1 MDDEQV
7 RDRKDFLDITDA
19 DERRIAELRPYL
31 HSIAPQ
37 LIDSFYAHLM
47 SRGSTASFLRDAQ
60 LVQRLKRLQLQYFE
74 QLVSGR
80 YDLEYVQ
87 DRIRV
92 GATHQNIGLE
102 PRWYLGA
109 WSTWIQQCFPAFAE
123 PLGSEIPPQ
132 LMSLLKVVLLDIG
145 LTLEAWFQASAQS
158 LQHRN
163 AELEEALH
171 MYFHTEMKARQYA
184 RLAGHEIRSSLNAIG
199 NVLEEVVEDFSD
211 EIPPEA
217 RAALQKANARCLQVM
232 QVVEKILADPEH
244 PSQPRWTDTAD
255 LFRDIRQRLPLYA
268 ESRDITLQ
276 TPPES
281 ITVWADPIG
290 LREVFANLVA
300 NAAHHLDKAHGVI
313 RIEHRA
319 TPARHIFTVADNGPG
334 IPADQQPRIFR
345 PFYRTGSGQHSGK
358 GLGLYF
364 VRTIIEQHGGQ
375 VWVDSV
381 EGNGSRFSFCLPV
394 KPIGTPEARS
404 HVA

>member
-281 ITVWADPIG
+281 IT
-290 LREVFANLVA
+290 
-300 NAAHHLDKAHGVI
+300 
-313 RIEHRA
+313 
-319 TPARHIFTVADNGPG
+319 PARHIFTVADNGPG